1 MVEMVKAVNTT
12 NLQVAFLTSQ
22 LFIKTVTMC
31 PAFLWDDK
39 SNASVGFSLTS
50 FQLYLTFFLQVQTEE
65 RMGPVCYLLRGIWE
79 RAW

>member
-22 LFIKTVTMC
+22 LFIKTVIMW

-39 SNASVGFSLTS
+39 CNASVGFSLTS